1 MIKLLQEL
9 VQQKYK
15 HDDLY
20 PAVKEQAK
28 QLITE
33 QYNSGSNHYTY
44 TDK

>member
-20 PAVKEQAK
+20 PAVKEHRFIK
-28 QLITE
+28 
-33 QYNSGSNHYTY
+33 
-44 TDK
+44 